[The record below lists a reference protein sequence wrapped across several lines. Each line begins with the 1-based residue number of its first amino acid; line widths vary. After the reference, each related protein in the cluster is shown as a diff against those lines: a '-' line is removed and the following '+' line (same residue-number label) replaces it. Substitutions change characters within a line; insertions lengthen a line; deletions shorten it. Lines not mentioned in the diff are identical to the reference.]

1 MADGFAAAGPLK
13 FQSHDQESEEDEEP
27 TVVASEPE
35 STGGTMP
42 YWAAYWSAGPTSAR
56 SSNPMLVLFNIVLGV
71 LGRGLAFDPP
81 GTG

>member
-27 TVVASEPE
+27 AIVASDPE
-35 STGGTMP
+35 SIGGGRS
-42 YWAAYWSAGPTSAR
+42 YWSAGPPAAR
-56 SSNPMLVLFNIVLGV
+56 SSNPMLRFFNIVLGC